1 VKSGWRSIDWARTC
15 GAASKTSVTCAVGT
29 TRVWPG
35 AIGVSGAK
43 AHVDGPRAMHLA
55 VSSRMRRQK
64 TQSIVPTFSDRVA
77 LGMSGELRQPWRV
90 ARMWHGP
97 DAVASGGEGVDVDDV
112 LFFVDEQH
120 SWRWPMAVT
129 QIDIDQDALDRA
141 MALSNARTKK
151 DVVNLALRYYA
162 DRQERAARIG
172 RHFERARR
180 WGAVEDAERE
190 HQAEKE
196 AR

>member
-1 VKSGWRSIDWARTC
+1 LLREHGL
-15 GAASKTSVTCAVGT
+15 VTFTGIT
-29 TRVWPG
+29 
-35 AIGVSGAK
+35 
-43 AHVDGPRAMHLA
+43 
-55 VSSRMRRQK
+55 
-64 TQSIVPTFSDRVA
+64 
-77 LGMSGELRQPWRV
+77 
-90 ARMWHGP
+90 
-97 DAVASGGEGVDVDDV
+97 
-112 LFFVDEQH
+112 EQH
-120 SWRWPMAVT
+120 SWRWPVAVT

-172 RHFERARR
+172 RHFERARH

-190 HQAEKE
+190 HQAEKA